1 MPGEHRAAFG
11 VHESPDFATSRDL
24 QWRLSRHPSAYTAAG
39 TVVRRQ
45 NVVPARPASARR
57 CWTAGIFQSSFL
69 EFVICWT
76 AGIFQSSF
84 LEFVI
89 WSRNSWTWRRRPP
102 RRNVRWTKLR
112 LLANMLLPD
121 LLVPIVNRLPPGA
134 RIGIERER
142 RETLSPQF
150 MQDDDLRRSI
160 LNYRIHGETIRRTLY
175 VLRPYITICLR
186 YLFRRRVLF

>member
-1 MPGEHRAAFG
+1 
-11 VHESPDFATSRDL
+11 
-24 QWRLSRHPSAYTAAG
+24 
-39 TVVRRQ
+39 
-45 NVVPARPASARR
+45 
-57 CWTAGIFQSSFL
+57 
-69 EFVICWT
+69 
-76 AGIFQSSF
+76 
-84 LEFVI
+84 
-89 WSRNSWTWRRRPP
+89 
-102 RRNVRWTKLR
+102 
-112 LLANMLLPD
+112 MLLPD

>member
-57 CWTAGIFQSSFL
+57 
-69 EFVICWT
+69 CWT